1 MKITP
6 KFEYVTGSF
15 DTDNVKMLC
24 LSNENHGK
32 VELCIEENPN
42 GFNFPI
48 GTIKLHSRDLYVD
61 FKETLGDAKCLGKEI
76 ARRWNEFPS
85 WRDVSDDLFPTDEIV
100 LCRTKTS
107 HHIVAGYLYK
117 DYNGRYR
124 VRMAR
129 YLEKSPCH
137 EAECD
142 MYMLIPEVPSTLLYL
157 SDKRWLW
164 DHEKSF
170 SHNGRHFTDEEAYKV
185 LAYGLQNGY
194 RTMND
199 FKESELIDLLGWEK

>member
-24 LSNENHGK
+24 LANENHGK

-76 ARRWNEFPS
+76 ARRWNEFPF
-85 WRDVSDDLFPTDEIV
+85 WRDVSDEKYPIDKEVFCRMKSNGAIV
-100 LCRTKTS
+100 S
-107 HHIVAGYLYK
+107 GYIYK
-117 DYNGRYR
+117 DNGKYK
-124 VRMAR
+124 VAT
-129 YLEKSPCH
+129 SPNFH
-137 EAECD
+137 FEDYGDYECD
-142 MYMLIPEVPSTLLYL
+142 LYMLIPEMPDNDTP
-157 SDKRWLW
+157 K
-164 DHEKSF
+164 
-170 SHNGRHFTDEEAYKV
+170 EE
-185 LAYGLQNGY
+185 
-194 RTMND
+194 
-199 FKESELIDLLGWEK
+199 E